1 MEGDQPG
8 VTPDAPAGTGEAPAT
23 PPAQGSQ
30 PPVGDDVTSTGN
42 GNQEQTVPFGRFQEV
57 NDKAKAAEERAAEAE
72 RKLAEA
78 EAAKQPSPSDD
89 EDDDDI
95 DPSVQK
101 LVTKIIENQGY
112 VKKDDVQKAVQ
123 QSELARQYKED
134 VSELTSKYA
143 KTTVPFVEK
152 DVRDFAKENGINI
165 TSKNS
170 LDAAYKQMNFDKLTE
185 AAKNAAITA
194 FKEGGKNT
202 GERPGSTGAQPPQEP
217 EVHGLKNRIAA
228 ARSRL

>member
-1 MEGDQPG
+1 
-8 VTPDAPAGTGEAPAT
+8 
-23 PPAQGSQ
+23 

-143 KTTVPFVEK
+143 KTTVP
-152 DVRDFAKENGINI
+152 
-165 TSKNS
+165 
-170 LDAAYKQMNFDKLTE
+170 
-185 AAKNAAITA
+185 
-194 FKEGGKNT
+194 
-202 GERPGSTGAQPPQEP
+202 
-217 EVHGLKNRIAA
+217 
-228 ARSRL
+228 